1 MKRLYILA
9 GPLLMAA
16 SLHAQTRSA
25 PMRLSVVILP
35 ATGPALVAPPFAVAP
50 SFIAAS
56 APALATPVSA
66 AATPASAP
74 PPAAES
80 PGARAALDA
89 LARAPA
95 PGAPAGAA
103 PGAGFD
109 GTRVPKDEVLGD
121 PVLTGALLA
130 RSRGLW
136 GRVPQAQRSRREA
149 LNRALEA
156 ADYTAAREILKSVAA
171 GSREELG
178 RRAFGSSGLPEE
190 FARLERGL
198 DLPDHPEIASLRS
211 GLAEARSLKETGK
224 IARAMERVT
233 DLLNEYGDGLVSR
246 TLHHGAFLAP
256 LVHLKTELHK
266 LGLDVYLSNA
276 DSRSLGI
283 DLKGSGVR
291 DWFLRRRAADRDS
304 VAGSVSAERVAVQ
317 KWSDCAMQALWNL
330 PALKS
335 LRARMTYPRFLET
348 AEKLLGRPVRREGLS
363 ESGESRLLE
372 RLGWR
377 RSYNRTPRGEREL
390 VEAIRNYDGV
400 LGSYDFPMSRWKAF
414 IGIGSLD
421 TRFAH
426 GVAITAAVRDQGR
439 WWFVVL
445 DSGHPYPRVLTYG
458 ELLALGLKIAIVTP
472 SR

>member
-1 MKRLYILA
+1 MKRLCIIT
-9 GPLLMAA
+9 GPFLLAA

-25 PMRLSVVILP
+25 PPRLSPVVLP
-35 ATGPALVAPPFAVAP
+35 AAGPIFAAAPFAAVPLLAVTP
-50 SFIAAS
+50 MPA
-56 APALATPVSA
+56 APALAAVPPSA
-66 AATPASAP
+66 AALPD
-74 PPAAES
+74 
-80 PGARAALDA
+80 ARASLNALG
-89 LARAPA
+89 RVSTRE
-95 PGAPAGAA
+95 APAGDA

-109 GTRVPKDEVLGD
+109 GARVPKDAVLGD
-121 PVLTGALLA
+121 PILTNALLA
-130 RSRGLW
+130 RSQRVWGL
-136 GRVPQAQRSRREA
+136 VPQAQQKRRES
-149 LNRALEA
+149 LRRALEA
-156 ADYTAAREILKSVAA
+156 ADYTAAREILRSVAA

-178 RRAFGSSGLPEE
+178 RRAYGSSGLPEE

-211 GLAEARSLKETGK
+211 GLAEAWSLKETGK

-233 DLLNEYGDGLVSR
+233 GLLNEYSDGLVSR

-256 LVHLKTELHK
+256 LVHLKVELHK
-266 LGLDVYLSNA
+266 LGLDVYLANA
-276 DSRSLGI
+276 DSRALGI
-283 DLKGSGVR
+283 DLKGSGVH
-291 DWFLRRRAADRDS
+291 DWVRRRRAADRDA
-304 VAGSVSAERVAVQ
+304 VAGSVAAERVAVQ

-330 PALKS
+330 PALRS
-335 LRARMTYPRFLET
+335 LRGRMTYPRFLET

-372 RLGWR
+372 HLGWQ
-377 RSYNRTPRGEREL
+377 RSYNRAPRGEREL
-390 VEAIRNYDGV
+390 VDAIRSYDGV

-414 IGIGSLD
+414 FGIGSLH

-426 GVAITAAVRDQGR
+426 GVAITAAVHDRGR